1 MRKAKRPVAA
11 LLAAFVLLA
20 LAGCTPEDVKEL
32 EGTWVY
38 DYSGSRCYTFETDG
52 TCRYETAL
60 WSGEVDP
67 NPYIG
72 MYELKNGRITI
83 EAAQQSSGTEND
95 GTQKTGDSFVVRY
108 NYEISGDEL
117 RLTLDAGNVPGKYQ
131 QQGEMML
138 FTRKK
143 EFKPLIPVDQYGRE
157 KETTTAVTEAGVE
170 IIPR

>member
-1 MRKAKRPVAA
+1 M
-11 LLAAFVLLA
+11 
-20 LAGCTPEDVKEL
+20 
-32 EGTWVY
+32 
-38 DYSGSRCYTFETDG
+38 
-52 TCRYETAL
+52 
-60 WSGEVDP
+60 DP